1 MELTIKRGSTAL
13 WTHWHA
19 CRSASSHRS
28 PGSGQPCAKVAR
40 DFSHPAL
47 TDARDLPDLPDL
59 PDLRDQCSAP
69 APTAAM
75 ASGRPRRLYDEAMS
89 LARQDVRK
97 LIDIYIRAWT
107 TQDPDLILTV
117 FTPNATYHERV
128 LQQPIRDHTGIRK
141 YWQTKVVAE
150 QANIQAELLSLY
162 LDGTTAI
169 AEWEARF
176 DDVVDGHRK
185 RMREVAILELEGDRV
200 ASLREYW
207 TSERVS
213 S

>member
-1 MELTIKRGSTAL
+1 
-13 WTHWHA
+13 
-19 CRSASSHRS
+19 
-28 PGSGQPCAKVAR
+28 
-40 DFSHPAL
+40 
-47 TDARDLPDLPDL
+47 
-59 PDLRDQCSAP
+59 
-69 APTAAM
+69 M

-97 LIDIYIRAWT
+97 LIDIYIHAWT
-107 TQDPDLILTV
+107 TQDPDLILTI

-128 LQQPIRDHTGIRK
+128 LQQPIRDHTGIRE
-141 YWQTKVVAE
+141 YWQTKVVAG